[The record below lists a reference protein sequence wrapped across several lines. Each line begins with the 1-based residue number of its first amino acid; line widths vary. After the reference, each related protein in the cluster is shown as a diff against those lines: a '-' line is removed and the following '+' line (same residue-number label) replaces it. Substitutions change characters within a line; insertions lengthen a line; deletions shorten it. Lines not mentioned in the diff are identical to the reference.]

1 MIIRK
6 EMLANVTSLRF
17 VLTLLLITVVFIVSG
32 LVFVGKYEQE
42 AKDFSDTSNKNLS
55 RLQEVSNNL
64 SNVPN
69 YTQVICKQPKITQ
82 LCCEGFEKSLPNTFR
97 MSAFS
102 IQNPE
107 IVARSNFLFPRFA
120 DIDWAFIIS
129 FILSFV
135 AFLMTF
141 DSFSAEKERGT
152 LKLVMSNPIA
162 RDKVILGKYI
172 SGVLTLMIPLV
183 VGLLLNLIIMS
194 FSGLSFLDS
203 VQWIKVLAFMGASI
217 LYLSVFILFG
227 MLVSSRSAKSS
238 SSIVILLFVWVIVVM
253 VIPSVGGLTAEKFAK
268 APARS
273 EIERRINEAGDEIW
287 NNADRYG
294 KNAGSWAGGVSPK
307 ALRTMD
313 WVNPSARAR
322 LFNAIT
328 DSRNQLNGEY
338 INRII
343 AQVSLGRN
351 ATRISPTVM
360 YQCASEAIIGTGV
373 IRFRNLYNQLNRYR
387 ETLKDFVMSIDRKD
401 TDSFHLWAEG
411 QQHQILLSQKPVD
424 YNAIPKFEEIEPSMG
439 PTLRNAMWD
448 IGALILLNVLLFMG
462 VYISFLRSDI
472 R

>member
-1 MIIRK
+1 MLWMIIRK
-6 EMLANVTSLRF
+6 EMLAYVTSLRF
-17 VLTLLLITVVFIVSG
+17 VLTLLLITVVFIISG

-42 AKDFSDTSNKNLS
+42 VESYGNTSNENLS
-55 RLQEVSNNL
+55 GLEKASKNL

-69 YTQVICKQPKITQ
+69 YTQVIRKQPKITQ
-82 LCCEGFEKSLPNTFR
+82 LCCEGFEKSIPNTFR

-102 IQNPE
+102 VQNPE

-141 DSFSAEKERGT
+141 DSFSAERERGT
-152 LKLVMSNPIA
+152 LKLLMSNPVS

-194 FSGLSFLDS
+194 FSGLSFINT
-203 VQWIKVLAFMGASI
+203 VQWTKVLAFIGVSI

-253 VIPSVGGLTAEKFAK
+253 VIPSVGGVLAEKFAK
-268 APARS
+268 TPARS
-273 EIERRINEAGDEIW
+273 EVERQINEAGDEIW

-294 KNAGSWAGGVSPK
+294 KKAGSWAGGVSPK
-307 ALRTMD
+307 DLKTMD
-313 WVNPSARAR
+313 WVNPPARAR

-328 DSRNQLNGEY
+328 DSRNQ
-338 INRII
+338 
-343 AQVSLGRN
+343 
-351 ATRISPTVM
+351 
-360 YQCASEAIIGTGV
+360 
-373 IRFRNLYNQLNRYR
+373 
-387 ETLKDFVMSIDRKD
+387 
-401 TDSFHLWAEG
+401 
-411 QQHQILLSQKPVD
+411 
-424 YNAIPKFEEIEPSMG
+424 
-439 PTLRNAMWD
+439 
-448 IGALILLNVLLFMG
+448 
-462 VYISFLRSDI
+462 
-472 R
+472 